1 MSSPWGRCQVWHHA
15 GHHQDRL
22 QEIQDWILVPCGPS
36 HHLCPHIRDRDKCHH
51 DKLRDMQSGGGEQR
65 SHHYQSVTWQCDI
78 LCHVKRDTCWVTIV
92 IFKLTKHWEAPRA
105 AISAFYHQHRQGEL
119 ASDTEWRAQ
128 GFWGRCGSNSI
139 KDCPLCFTTSI
150 LCQNHQ
156 NQINQYEPE
165 HILRPHYSPYR
176 AHVSGTLWSCD

>member
-1 MSSPWGRCQVWHHA
+1 ML
-15 GHHQDRL
+15 GHDCDL
-22 QEIQDWILVPCGPS
+22 QTDQTLG
-36 HHLCPHIRDRDKCHH
+36 
-51 DKLRDMQSGGGEQR
+51 
-65 SHHYQSVTWQCDI
+65 
-78 LCHVKRDTCWVTIV
+78 
-92 IFKLTKHWEAPRA
+92 EAPRA

-139 KDCPLCFTTSI
+139 KECPLFHREQ

-165 HILRPHYSPYR
+165 HILRPVPIILHIGHMCGALLCEAVISSFRVRYDISLLPSPSLPCLVPLPSYQCI
-176 AHVSGTLWSCD
+176 VFTF